1 MTRNISTAKDEK
13 ILFHS
18 FFLLFN
24 IFQVNREK
32 EYAVKQEEKLSK
44 HKGFLLEKTFSTGS
58 RENWGESKKGR
69 KVSLEHHQQSSSKK
83 MLIIKT

>member
-1 MTRNISTAKDEK
+1 MTRNVSTARDEK

-58 RENWGESKKGR
+58 RENWVGRVKRGGKSHWSITNKAAVKKC
-69 KVSLEHHQQSSSKK
+69 
-83 MLIIKT
+83 